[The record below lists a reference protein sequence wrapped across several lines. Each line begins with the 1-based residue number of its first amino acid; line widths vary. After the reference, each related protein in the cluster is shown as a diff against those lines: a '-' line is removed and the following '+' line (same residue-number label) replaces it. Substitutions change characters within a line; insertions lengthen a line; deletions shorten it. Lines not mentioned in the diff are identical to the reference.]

1 MYELGGSGTAQ
12 EAEDTSRGEGQRK
25 RRWGGRLGVLREIVP
40 DSVNSMEEQEW
51 EEINMAV
58 DSGATE
64 TVVGEDMLTSVE
76 TKEGSAYRRGV
87 QYEVANGERV
97 ANLGEKKFVCY
108 GDEGQER
115 GMTAQV
121 CDVNKALL
129 SVRRLVQAGNKV
141 VFDSSGGYI
150 QDEETGERMMMKEQG
165 GMYMLK
171 LWVRRSFPGQAQ

>member
-1 MYELGGSGTAQ
+1 M
-12 EAEDTSRGEGQRK
+12 K
-25 RRWGGRLGVLREIVP
+25 EIVP
-40 DSVNSMEEQEW
+40 EGANSVEEQEW
-51 EEINMAV
+51 EEIDMAV

-64 TVVGEDMLTSVE
+64 TVVGEDMITSVE
-76 TKEGSAYRRGV
+76 TREGSAYRRGV

-129 SVRRLVQAGNKV
+129 SVKKMVKAGNRV
-141 VFDSSGGYI
+141 VFEPNGGYI
-150 QDEETGERMMMKEQG
+150 ENVNTGTRIDMNDKG
-165 GMYMLK
+165 GMYTIKM
-171 LWVRRSFPGQAQ
+171 WVQTPFHWQADGDRP

>member
-1 MYELGGSGTAQ
+1 MN
-12 EAEDTSRGEGQRK
+12 
-25 RRWGGRLGVLREIVP
+25 
-40 DSVNSMEEQEW
+40 SVEEQEW
-51 EEINMAV
+51 EEIDVAV

-64 TVVGEDMLTSVE
+64 TVAGEDMLTIIE
-76 TKEGSAYRRGV
+76 TRESSAYKRGM

-97 ANLGEKKFVCY
+97 ANLGQKKFVCY

-129 SVRRLVQAGNKV
+129 SVRKLVQAGNKV

-150 QDEETGERMMMKEQG
+150 QEEETRERMTMKEQG
-165 GMYMLK
+165 GMYMLQ
-171 LWVRRSFPGQAQ
+171 LWVKRSFHGQAQ